1 MTKCPRC
8 EQSIDPTTTTI
19 CPICGTDVQ
28 AANAQVAHDQNAQP
42 QVQEPTIG
50 GVPRPQL
57 SVRRNL
63 AGDAESTVQEDPP
76 SYVIGQAPGSQKSNT
91 PQNNAPNAPQP
102 AGTPHRAPVS
112 THRTEQPAK
121 SSTGGIVMVAIL
133 IVWLAGGGMW
143 WKSQHRPSP
152 KESAEKFVTALLG
165 GDYTTAANLFAV
177 KAGGSPTAQSVEE
190 FKQGFQKKNDY
201 GALGRVGTDE
211 LLKMLNA
218 KLVKVGEPK
227 IDGDKAKVPVEMEV
241 SFRGQS
247 KIQSQE
253 FPMVWDDGKWKV
265 DGSGKGVVNSLIG
278 GQ

>member
-28 AANAQVAHDQNAQP
+28 AANAQSAHDQNAQP

-63 AGDAESTVQEDPP
+63 AGDAESTAQEDPP

-112 THRTEQPAK
+112 THRTEQSAK
-121 SSTGGIVMVAIL
+121 SSTGGIMMVAVL
-133 IVWLAGGGMW
+133 IVALAGGGMW

-152 KESAEKFVTALLG
+152 KESAEKFFKSILSKDYSTAYNLIHLTAEDKTKMAGPDDLKKLLQTKMTLPG
-165 GDYTTAANLFAV
+165 
-177 KAGGSPTAQSVEE
+177 
-190 FKQGFQKKNDY
+190 
-201 GALGRVGTDE
+201 VGEKSQEE
-211 LLKMLNA
+211 LLEMTKA
-218 KLVKVGEPK
+218 KLGTTGEPK
-227 IDGDKAKVPVEMEV
+227 IDGDKATVPMELQM
-241 SFRGQS
+241 SLGGQS
-247 KIQSQE
+247 MNQKMDLPLE
-253 FPMVWDDGKWKV
+253 WDSGEWKV
-265 DGSGKGVVNSLIG
+265 SGGAKNMMGSQG
-278 GQ
+278 GGR